1 MSAETGT
8 SMPKLRLTIDEMQKL
23 LLDDIRSRPRCAA
36 VAAIVVKR
44 INSEILANNWS
55 IGSTEYGTA
64 ESEPVD
70 EAAVN
75 AQARISPHYDLT
87 ED

>member
-1 MSAETGT
+1 
-8 SMPKLRLTIDEMQKL
+8 MPRLRLTIDDMQKF
-23 LLDDIRSRPRCAA
+23 LLDDIQSRPRCAA

-64 ESEPVD
+64 ESESVD
-70 EAAVN
+70 KAAVN
-75 AQARISPHYDLT
+75 AQALISPHYDLT

>member
-36 VAAIVVKR
+36 VAAVIVKR
-44 INSEILANNWS
+44 INSEILANNWT
-55 IGSTEYGTA
+55 IGSIEYGTA
-64 ESEPVD
+64 DPDVVAK
-70 EAAVN
+70 AAIN
-75 AQARISPHYDLT
+75 TQARISPHYDLT
-87 ED
+87 DG